1 MNRFLHRASARL
13 ALAAFA
19 ISLLAGCSVN
29 MGYTKLPKPMSGG
42 YVGFS
47 VSHYRAQEDC
57 EEANCYKP
65 SYINCSMPNTV
76 FVQAPQQQ
84 VAGQPGAPYGT
95 PAGAPVNG
103 PKSYY

>member
-1 MNRFLHRASARL
+1 MNRHFRYAAARL
-13 ALAAFA
+13 ALIAFA
-19 ISLLAGCSVN
+19 VSLLAGCSVN
-29 MGYTKLPKPMSGG
+29 LGYTKLPKPMSGG

-76 FVQAPQQQ
+76 FVQAPQQ
-84 VAGQPGAPYGT
+84 AMAQPGAAPYGT